1 MGILE
6 DLKFGEESE
15 KKISDYL
22 ISIGYEVFSTKT
34 TDIHDF
40 VVSKNWKTVSI
51 ELKTRRCEST
61 AYEDTLIWSNKLG
74 EAWNRFYKN
83 WEETLFFFQ
92 FIDWL
97 FYINALDY
105 LPKREY
111 KLQRWDRGIDSKK
124 GWIYFNLKDLIKIH

>member
-1 MGILE
+1 
-6 DLKFGEESE
+6 
-15 KKISDYL
+15 
-22 ISIGYEVFSTKT
+22 
-34 TDIHDF
+34 
-40 VVSKNWKTVSI
+40 VSI

>member
-22 ISIGYEVFSTKT
+22 VSIWYEVTSTKA
-34 TDIHDF
+34 TDIHYF
-40 VVSKNWKTVSI
+40 VVSKWGTNVSV

-61 AYEDTLIWSNKLG
+61 AYTDTLIWSNKLAH
-74 EAWNRFYKN
+74 AWDRFYKN

-92 FIDWL
+92 FTDWL

-111 KLQRWDRGIDSKK
+111 KLQRWDRGIDWKK
-124 GWIYFNLKDLIKIH
+124 GWIYFNLTDLIRIY